1 MRTDKIFLVGF
12 MAAGKSTVAEALG
25 RRIDWRVE
33 DVDARIEARE
43 RQTVADIFARHGEDH
58 FRAVERAVVRELL
71 PLRHAVVATGGGTFA
86 DPVNRTAINRN
97 GTSVW
102 LDVTFET
109 VIARLPAD
117 GRRPLAGNRETLRG
131 LYRARQAAYRQAH
144 LRLDASA
151 LPAGALVERL
161 MEWVGA

>member
-33 DVDARIEARE
+33 DVDARIEARQ
-43 RQTVADIFARHGEDH
+43 RQSVADIFAQRGEGH
-58 FRAVERAVVRELL
+58 FREVERAVVRELL

-86 DPVNRTAINRN
+86 DPANRAAINRN

-102 LDVTFET
+102 LDVSFET

-117 GRRPLAGNRETLRG
+117 GRRPLAKDRDSLHG
-131 LYRARQAAYRQAH
+131 LYRARQATYRQAH

-151 LPAGALVERL
+151 LLPGALVERL
-161 MEWVGA
+161 AEWLGA

>member
-71 PLRHAVVATGGGTFA
+71 PLRHAVVATGGGTFS

-102 LDVTFET
+102 LDVTFGRPCAGCT
-109 VIARLPAD
+109 APGRLPI
-117 GRRPLAGNRETLRG
+117 GRPTCGWTRALCRP
-131 LYRARQAAYRQAH
+131 ARWW
-144 LRLDASA
+144 SA
-151 LPAGALVERL
+151 
-161 MEWVGA
+161 

>member
-33 DVDARIEARE
+33 DVDARIEARQ
-43 RQTVADIFARHGEDH
+43 RQSVTDIFAQRGESH
-58 FRAVERAVVRELL
+58 FREVERAVVQELL

-86 DPVNRTAINRN
+86 DPANRAAINRN

-102 LDVTFET
+102 LDVSFET

-117 GRRPLAGNRETLRG
+117 GRRPLAKDRDTLYG
-131 LYRARQAAYRQAH
+131 LYRSRQATYRQAH

-151 LPAGALVERL
+151 LLPGALVERL
-161 MEWVGA
+161 AEWLGA